1 MQSNDLEP
9 KELAYLYLMNY
20 AKSHPDLDTEDPNSS
35 ITVLSIQTMGLL
47 QAERILDYVCDPLRK
62 CLQDDNP
69 EVQKTAAIGVEKL
82 YDLKPSLALKTGF
95 VDQLK
100 EMVADSNPMSAIANN
115 PSEGDF
121 ILDSAVILKLL
132 VALGE
137 CTEWGGIALLGAIA
151 KYRAQAKSQPTVQ
164 YMSYGKRNMIVDLD
178 IVPQSHIV
186 WWLVYI
192 RHTRLLL
199 DIGSRPVEIIIPSH
213 VFNPACLPSTP
224 PSGKVNRRT

>member
-1 MQSNDLEP
+1 
-9 KELAYLYLMNY
+9 
-20 AKSHPDLDTEDPNSS
+20 
-35 ITVLSIQTMGLL
+35 
-47 QAERILDYVCDPLRK
+47 
-62 CLQDDNP
+62 
-69 EVQKTAAIGVEKL
+69 
-82 YDLKPSLALKTGF
+82 
-95 VDQLK
+95 
-100 EMVADSNPMSAIANN
+100 
-115 PSEGDF
+115 
-121 ILDSAVILKLL
+121 
-132 VALGE
+132 
-137 CTEWGGIALLGAIA
+137 AIA